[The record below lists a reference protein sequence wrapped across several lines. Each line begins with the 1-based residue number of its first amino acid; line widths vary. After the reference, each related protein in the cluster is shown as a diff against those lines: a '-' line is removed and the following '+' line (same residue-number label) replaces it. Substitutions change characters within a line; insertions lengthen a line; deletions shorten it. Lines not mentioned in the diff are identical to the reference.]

1 MIKQKIA
8 VIGAGNMGD
17 ALITGMVRS
26 GEIDP
31 QQITAVDLVEAL
43 LLEQETRL
51 GVQTHTRAE
60 EIVENQDVIILAV
73 KPQVWTSVVA
83 NFKDLLSPSQLVISI
98 MGGVRLAAL
107 EQELGELPI
116 VRVMP
121 NILACVGASGAAL
134 CSGTHVDAS
143 QMDLALVLLGL
154 VGAPVVLSETQLD
167 AVTGLSG
174 SGPAYVF
181 LVIDALADGGV
192 KMGLPKEIALKL
204 AVQTVLGAAKMVLE
218 KEEHPAILKDQV
230 TSAGGTTIAG
240 LHAMEQSGVR
250 AGLMNAVEAATKRSQ
265 ELGA

>member
-17 ALITGMVRS
+17 ALMTGMVRS
-26 GEIDP
+26 GEMDP

-43 LLEQETRL
+43 LLEQEARL
-51 GVQTHTRAE
+51 GVQTHPRAE

-83 NFKDLLSPSQLVISI
+83 DFKDLLSSSQLVISI
-98 MGGVRLAAL
+98 MGGVRLADL
-107 EQELGELPI
+107 EQELGELPV

-154 VGAPVVLSETQLD
+154 VGEPVVLSETQLD
-167 AVTGLSG
+167 AATGLSG

-181 LVIDALADGGV
+181 SVIDALAD
-192 KMGLPKEIALKL
+192 
-204 AVQTVLGAAKMVLE
+204 
-218 KEEHPAILKDQV
+218 
-230 TSAGGTTIAG
+230 
-240 LHAMEQSGVR
+240 
-250 AGLMNAVEAATKRSQ
+250 
-265 ELGA
+265 